1 MPIQRPERKFAKV
14 IMALRDATIL
24 EGTVHLGIGDYNSRV
39 SDLLKGEEDFL
50 TITQVTSNNREI
62 DRRGDI
68 LFVNKTQVVW
78 VIPVEDQD

>member
-1 MPIQRPERKFAKV
+1 MAIQRPERKFAKI
-14 IMALRDATIL
+14 IMALRDGTIV
-24 EGTVHLGIGDYNSRV
+24 EGTVNLGIGEYNTRV

-50 TITQVTSNNREI
+50 TLTDVTSNNREI

-78 VIPVEDQD
+78 VIPTED

>member
-14 IMALRDATIL
+14 IMALSDGTIV
-24 EGTVHLGIGDYNSRV
+24 EGTVHLGIGEYNTRV

-50 TITQVTSNNREI
+50 TITDVTSNSRDI
-62 DRRGDI
+62 DRHGDI

-78 VIPVEDQD
+78 VIPEGD

>member
-14 IMALRDATIL
+14 IMALSDSTIV
-24 EGTVHLGIGDYNSRV
+24 EGTVHLGIGEYNTRV

-50 TITQVTSNNREI
+50 TLTEVSSNNRDI

-68 LFVNKTQVVW
+68 LFVNKTQVAW
-78 VIPVEDQD
+78 VIPVED

>member
-14 IMALRDATIL
+14 IMALRDGTIV
-24 EGTVHLGIGDYNSRV
+24 EGTVHLGIGDYNTRV

-50 TITQVTSNNREI
+50 TLTDVTSNSRDI
-62 DRRGDI
+62 DRHGHI

-78 VIPVEDQD
+78 VIPVEDS

>member
-14 IMALRDATIL
+14 IMSLRDGTVID
-24 EGTVHLGIGDYNSRV
+24 GTVHLGIGDYNSRV
-39 SDLLKGEEDFL
+39 SDLLKGEEEFL

-62 DRRGDI
+62 DRHGDI

-78 VIPVEDQD
+78 VIPVED